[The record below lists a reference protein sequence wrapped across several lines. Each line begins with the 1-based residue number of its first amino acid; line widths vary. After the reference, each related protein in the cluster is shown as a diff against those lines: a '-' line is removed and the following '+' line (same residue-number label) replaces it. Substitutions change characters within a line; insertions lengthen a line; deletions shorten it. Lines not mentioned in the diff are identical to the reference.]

1 MLILIIVKWYIR
13 YCIIVK
19 YIIIYY
25 TVNYIIIIVYELL
38 NVIWAEIIC
47 I

>member
-1 MLILIIVKWYIR
+1 MLILIIVKWYIS
-13 YCIIVK
+13 YSIVK

-38 NVIWAEIIC
+38 NVIWTEIIC

>member
-13 YCIIVK
+13 YSIIVK